1 MALTSENSD
10 ALREATHLVN
20 RVAEASARGLRK
32 VSILDGECEPVLPR
46 GCTVLVRA
54 VEVSSLRRGAMVML
68 RSGQYLRA
76 RQVTGTSREALQVV
90 APREPEV
97 EETVDAARLVG
108 EIVGYDHQGQR
119 HLFELRSQAPT
130 GLAGLLQKLGLR
142 R

>member
-54 VEVSSLRRGAMVML
+54 VEVSSLRRGTMVML

-76 RQVTGTSREALQVV
+76 RQVNRTSPQALHVV
-90 APREPEV
+90 SPREPEIEESV
-97 EETVDAARLVG
+97 EVERLVG

-119 HLFELRSQAPT
+119 HLFELRTEAPR
-130 GLAGLLQKLGLR
+130 GIAALLQKLGLR